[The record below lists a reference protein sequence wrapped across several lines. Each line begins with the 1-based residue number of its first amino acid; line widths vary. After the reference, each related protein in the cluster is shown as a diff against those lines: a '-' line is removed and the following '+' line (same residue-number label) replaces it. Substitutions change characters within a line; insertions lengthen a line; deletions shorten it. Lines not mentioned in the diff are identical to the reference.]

1 MRLNRTW
8 RARAALSTVA
18 VSVGAAVCAA
28 VIPPAHAS
36 TNSRRYDVE
45 IAQNCVLAPVGSGR
59 FAPADEVT
67 ITVTDWEDP
76 LDYINFD
83 INVAYRIEDHPLS
96 PPAPN
101 TSAGAVHM
109 SHGAFEQTLTFR
121 IYFPPAGKYLRIE
134 DWSPGS
140 SEYHIRQLPSCRL
153 PG

>member
-8 RARAALSTVA
+8 RARAALAAVV
-18 VSVGAAVCAA
+18 VSVGGAVCGL
-28 VIPPAHAS
+28 VMTPAHAS

-45 IAQNCVLAPVGSGR
+45 IAQNCVLAPIGSGR

-76 LDYINFD
+76 LDYINFY
-83 INVAYRIEDHPLS
+83 INFAYRIQDDPLS
-96 PPAPN
+96 RPTPN

-109 SHGAFEQTLTFR
+109 THGAFEQTLSFR
-121 IYFPPAGKYLRIE
+121 IYFPPAGKYLRVE
-134 DWSPGS
+134 DSSPGS
-140 SEYHIRQLPSCRL
+140 SEYHIRQLPSCGL